1 VCCSVIIHLDA
12 CVELIAVS
20 NCAFLSFLLLRVAN
34 RNTNPGT
41 IVHIGLEE
49 NGQCQDRNGI
59 PGIQTSNDTSPL
71 GWTTAGDGSSGGGD
85 PGVGTAQDECIVHYT
100 QVNSCGTR
108 HLSIDAANDVW
119 VSGIDCGRT
128 WDLVKG
134 GRYDK
139 NNSGTIIRSRP
150 GFGWYGGYGGLT
162 DKNGIIWSSNN
173 LVRWNPDPA
182 PNGILLNTYDHDSY
196 GLCTDSQGNVWNT
209 ALSGNEIRKFNSDGV
224 LIDTYPHS
232 DLGYEY
238 AQGCVVDENDDVWVA
253 HSLWGNSVGHL
264 KNDGT
269 YVGKI
274 MVGDG
279 PTGVSVDR
287 KGKIWSANINDG
299 TLSRIDPDGGAIGG
313 GGFKVGE
320 VDLTV
325 YLPPGSHPYNYGK
338 LPSLAVICGHLQLT
352 VIMATCYTCF

>member
-1 VCCSVIIHLDA
+1 
-12 CVELIAVS
+12 
-20 NCAFLSFLLLRVAN
+20 
-34 RNTNPGT
+34 
-41 IVHIGLEE
+41 
-49 NGQCQDRNGI
+49 
-59 PGIQTSNDTSPL
+59 
-71 GWTTAGDGSSGGGD
+71 
-85 PGVGTAQDECIVHYT
+85 
-100 QVNSCGTR
+100 
-108 HLSIDAANDVW
+108 
-119 VSGIDCGRT
+119 
-128 WDLVKG
+128 
-134 GRYDK
+134 
-139 NNSGTIIRSRP
+139 
-150 GFGWYGGYGGLT
+150 
-162 DKNGIIWSSNN
+162 
-173 LVRWNPDPA
+173 
-182 PNGILLNTYDHDSY
+182 LNTYDHDSY

-313 GGFKVGE
+313 GGFKVGA

-325 YLPPGSHPYNYGK
+325 ELPPGSNPYNYGK
-338 LPSLAVICGHLQLT
+338 LPSLAVICGHLHFCSQSLWQHVTLASNLLT
-352 VIMATCYTCF
+352 GDMVRCISCLTFFRFQCGAHLR